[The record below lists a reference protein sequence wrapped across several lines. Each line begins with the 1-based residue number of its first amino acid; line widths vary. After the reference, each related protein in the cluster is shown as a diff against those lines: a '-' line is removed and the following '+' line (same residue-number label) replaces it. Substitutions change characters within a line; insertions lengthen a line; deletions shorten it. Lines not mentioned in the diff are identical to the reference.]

1 MLELDF
7 LQDVVTSRTSR
18 RGGDF
23 IDRIKE
29 MLEEVTTV

>member
-1 MLELDF
+1 
-7 LQDVVTSRTSR
+7 LQDVVKSRTSR

-29 MLEEVTTV
+29 MLEEVMLGPML